1 MVLHHRPRVFL
12 LTLGLVAASPLVGA
26 QVSTTPLEQR
36 SEAPRPASPAGRQ
49 TGVVTLDRDD
59 GQQII
64 IQSYE
69 PRQVAS
75 AQYRIDF
82 EALDTDGDGHI
93 SRAEARAHP
102 TLDTEFAAID
112 VNRDGRLSREELAG
126 WVR

>member
-36 SEAPRPASPAGRQ
+36 SEAPRPASQAGRQ

-82 EALDTDGDGHI
+82 EALDTDGHGHI
-93 SRAEARAHP
+93 SRAEARANP
-102 TLDTEFAAID
+102 TLTAEFRAVD
-112 VNRDGRLSREELAG
+112 NNGDGVLDAGELKG
-126 WVR
+126 WMR